1 MNTFETF
8 VRTSKTWAGAKWFA
22 NGMFVVA
29 TVILISPHVATYSLA
44 PWLLYVFGNFILIA
58 DTYIHKNYQWMYLG
72 LFYSLYNTMIAT
84 SRMYEI
90 PVLHTLSNTITQL
103 FT

>member
-1 MNTFETF
+1 MDAFERF
-8 VRTSKTWAGAKWFA
+8 VKTSRVWASAKWIA
-22 NGMFVVA
+22 NGMFAVA
-29 TVILISPHVATYSLA
+29 TIILISPHVATYSLA